1 MKKLLPLFLL
11 GLFTGK
17 VFAQEKVTT
26 VGIQVKPIFTSKFFG
41 TGPEEISQN
50 GFNYKIS
57 QNTGF
62 SGGLVIRKGY
72 TKTLSIE
79 FGINYSRRK
88 ITMES
93 LYNGQSSVAQMRII
107 GYEIPVSQLIFIR
120 LSEKI
125 YMNVS
130 GGLCINMFPSDVQT
144 TNEVLYAIGGRK
156 LIFNPS
162 LIANVG
168 FEYRT
173 PDNGY
178 FYLGTS
184 LNRPFSPIYGLGID
198 YVINNNIVNSAITD
212 LQGTYLTIDFRY
224 FFHEDPERKKAK
236 LPSDQPKKSKPKK

>member
-1 MKKLLPLFLL
+1 MKKLLLLFFL
-11 GLFTGK
+11 GLFIDTAL
-17 VFAQEKVTT
+17 AQEKVTT

-41 TGPEEISQN
+41 TGPEEISQS

-93 LYNGQSSVAQMRII
+93 LYNGKASITQMRII

-130 GGLCINMFPSDVQT
+130 GGVCINMFPSDVQS

-156 LIFNPS
+156 LIFKNRAS
-162 LIANVG
+162 DTSSV
-168 FEYRT
+168 RT
-173 PDNGY
+173 
-178 FYLGTS
+178 
-184 LNRPFSPIYGLGID
+184 I
-198 YVINNNIVNSAITD
+198 
-212 LQGTYLTIDFRY
+212 
-224 FFHEDPERKKAK
+224 
-236 LPSDQPKKSKPKK
+236 